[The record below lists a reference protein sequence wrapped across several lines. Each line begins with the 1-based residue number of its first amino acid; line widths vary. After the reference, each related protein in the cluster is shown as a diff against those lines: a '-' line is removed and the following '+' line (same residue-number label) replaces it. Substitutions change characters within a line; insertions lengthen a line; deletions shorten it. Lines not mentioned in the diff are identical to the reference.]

1 MNSILKSVLISTY
14 FLLTFSTQI
23 TLGSVRVVGTVFIDV
38 NANGIKDKNENGIKD
53 IPVSNGRD
61 IVFTNDK
68 GHYQIDCP
76 VSTSIFPILPSGYA
90 FPKKFGN
97 IPNANFRYITL
108 KSESNSLEIN
118 FGIKKEVEKEK
129 YSFAA
134 VGDIQMKDAS
144 EVNYAAKSIIPELMM
159 LHDNDFNLFLGD
171 LVNDNPAL
179 FPVVKDMLNSIG
191 NPTWTVYG
199 NHDREVNDST
209 TSDAGYNK
217 VFGSSVYS
225 FNKGKAH
232 FMILNNMLPKGRY
245 GYEESLSD
253 GQLEFV
259 ENDLKLVPKDRLIV
273 IALHGSLKFTSNK
286 DRLIA
291 LLAERTHVLV
301 LSGHTHTVARYFHK
315 NNASVI
321 HEIGVG
327 ASCGMW
333 WTGEKNEFGVP
344 TSLMQCGSLPDY
356 FRINIDQNN
365 YSFTYKAIGFDTLR
379 QMEIWIDPLKPV
391 DEMKKDSLVLTQ
403 TDLVANVFGGS
414 DSTVVTLRI
423 DSFPAIPMPKT
434 AMISPN
440 VSNLIELYNQ
450 KTYPTTSN
458 SRNPLRKKMSPH
470 VWQVSVPKVKSGI
483 HVIRISAVD
492 RYGLHAEGTQ
502 LFFFP

>member
-1 MNSILKSVLISTY
+1 M
-14 FLLTFSTQI
+14 
-23 TLGSVRVVGTVFIDV
+23 RVAFVFIDA
-38 NANGIKDKNENGIKD
+38 NANGLQDKNEKGIKD
-53 IPVSNGRD
+53 IPVSNGRN
-61 IVFTNDK
+61 IVFTNNK
-68 GHYQIDCP
+68 GIYHIDCQT
-76 VSTSIFPILPSGYA
+76 STSIFPILPSNYS
-90 FPKKFGN
+90 FSNKFGN
-97 IPNANFRYITL
+97 IPNANFRYIIWR
-108 KSESNSLEIN
+108 SGDNSLEVN
-118 FGIKKEVEKEK
+118 FGLQKDHQTEK

-144 EVNYAAKSIIPELMM
+144 EVNYAAKSIIPELMT
-159 LHDNDFNLFLGD
+159 LHDNDFSLFLGD
-171 LVNDNPAL
+171 LVNDDPTL

-259 ENDLKLVPKDRLIV
+259 ENDLKIVPKDRLII
-273 IALHGSLKFTSNK
+273 IALHGPLKFTSNK
-286 DRLIA
+286 DKLIA
-291 LLAERTHVLV
+291 LLAGRTHILI

-321 HEIGVG
+321 PEIGVG

-333 WTGEKNEFGVP
+333 WTGEKNEFGIP

-365 YSFTYKAIGFDTLR
+365 YSFSYKAIGFDASR
-379 QMEIWIDPLKPV
+379 QMEIWIDPLKLT
-391 DEMKKDSLVLTQ
+391 DEIKKDSLAMPNTNI
-403 TDLVANVFGGS
+403 VANIFGGS
-414 DSTVVTLRI
+414 DSTAVTLQI
-423 DSFPAIPMPKT
+423 DSLPASTMNKT
-434 AMISPN
+434 AMVSPN

-450 KTYPTTSN
+450 KTYPTANN
-458 SRNPLRKKMSPH
+458 SRSPLRKKVSPH
-470 VWQVSVPKVKSGI
+470 IWKASVPKVQSGI
-483 HVIRISAVD
+483 HIIKISAMD
-492 RYGLHAEGTQ
+492 KYGLHAEGTQ
-502 LFFFP
+502 LFYIP